1 MLCER
6 DLGFALQQQQLARL
20 SKTQHLVQS
29 NGGIVVRYH
38 LQQELL
44 VALGG
49 EHRYHPIEHCP
60 ADAAS
65 TVFGKDRRSGIV
77 NGALAFPRPKAVER
91 KPDRT
96 LVVKASGGPVQIYVV
111 ERDVILELTFGQL
124 ELDDVIGETG
134 HERFMYYAELV
145 GAEQPV
151 FKGGVFVCRKHLLKF
166 GALGCLAKS
175 ITKIEQSRRKMQV
188 LLADEY
194 GFCFGVERAVDMVED
209 ALGEGET
216 VRSLGPLIHNEQE
229 MARLGSQGVTTI
241 SDPVQIKRGE
251 TAVIRA
257 HGVTPEIQ
265 RELEEKASKVVD
277 ATCPFVT
284 RVQKLAAR
292 AAEQDRHVII
302 VGSPDHPEMIGVK
315 GYAPNHAFVIRD
327 ESEVAALPQLRN
339 PLVVSQT
346 TIKAKTFFDTA
357 EAIKTK
363 TDDEVQVVNTIC
375 SATRDRQDA
384 ARALAGMVDAFYIIG
399 GRHSSN
405 SVKLLAVCKEQC
417 EKSFLI
423 ETEDEIDP
431 DDISGANRV
440 GVTAG
445 ASTPEWLIQKIV
457 KHLETLGRQNEL
469 ALK

>member
-1 MLCER
+1 
-6 DLGFALQQQQLARL
+6 
-20 SKTQHLVQS
+20 
-29 NGGIVVRYH
+29 
-38 LQQELL
+38 
-44 VALGG
+44 
-49 EHRYHPIEHCP
+49 
-60 ADAAS
+60 
-65 TVFGKDRRSGIV
+65 
-77 NGALAFPRPKAVER
+77 
-91 KPDRT
+91 
-96 LVVKASGGPVQIYVV
+96 
-111 ERDVILELTFGQL
+111 
-124 ELDDVIGETG
+124 
-134 HERFMYYAELV
+134 
-145 GAEQPV
+145 
-151 FKGGVFVCRKHLLKF
+151 
-166 GALGCLAKS
+166 
-175 ITKIEQSRRKMQV
+175 MQV

-209 ALGEGET
+209 ALEEGDT

-229 MARLGSQGVTTI
+229 MDRLGQRGVTTI
-241 SDPVQIKRGE
+241 SDPVQIGRGE

-257 HGVTPEIQ
+257 HGVTPEVQ

-292 AAEQDRHVII
+292 AAEQDRHVVVI
-302 VGSPDHPEMIGVK
+302 GNPDHPEMIGVK
-315 GYAPNHAFVIRD
+315 GYAPDHAFVIRD
-327 ESEVAALPQLRN
+327 ETEVDTLPKLRN

-357 EAIKTK
+357 EAVKSK

-423 ETEDEIDP
+423 ETEDEINP
-431 DDISGANRV
+431 GDIVGAERV

-445 ASTPEWLIQKIV
+445 ASTPEWLIERIV
-457 KHLETLGRQNEL
+457 KHLESLGREQEL